1 MTLWVRGC
9 KEGLGSY
16 GVPSHIP
23 PLELPAP
30 PVKKHVRGWR
40 GRGQASLHD
49 VWVWR
54 QRPLCGSDEGR
65 EGPCWSWQRP
75 APPGAGSGE
84 RNPTPATPPLLALQA
99 TSVRH
104 CCHLAVTRGQTRA
117 CATSREWA
125 SRNTHWKSLEPN
137 PGPQAGPALFT
148 CPLAPL
154 KGSSPGPGDRRKV
167 TVAGT
172 EAVLMAASTR
182 DSRGP

>member
-9 KEGLGSY
+9 KEGLGSC

-65 EGPCWSWQRP
+65 EGPCWSRQRP
-75 APPGAGSGE
+75 APPRAGSGE
-84 RNPTPATPPLLALQA
+84 RNPTPARPAGHERAALLPSCGHQG
-99 TSVRH
+99 TDPSP
-104 CCHLAVTRGQTRA
+104 CHLQRVGFQKHPLEVPRA
-117 CATSREWA
+117 Q
-125 SRNTHWKSLEPN
+125 
-137 PGPQAGPALFT
+137 PGTPGRPCLVHV
-148 CPLAPL
+148 PPAPL
-154 KGSSPGPGDRRKV
+154 KGSSPGLGDRRKV